1 MKWENTP
8 KFAWSRKE
16 LVVVFT
22 VDIRKGMLSQ
32 LQGKSFPELTSA
44 KNYHLSDKILNS
56 AVVINVP
63 DQKKEQRQSF
73 VNKYAFWNLLLC
85 WPQFAE
91 QGSGKLFYTN
101 FPPPMVIFLLSWS
114 VKVMKQTLYSKRFR

>member
-63 DQKKEQRQSF
+63 NQKKEQRQSF

-85 WPQFAE
+85 
-91 QGSGKLFYTN
+91 
-101 FPPPMVIFLLSWS
+101 
-114 VKVMKQTLYSKRFR
+114 